1 MAVAEFVPTDTVWG
15 SLMVAC
21 GKAGQLESALRLWQG
36 FKEARG
42 GLQNVHNPEPCVAL
56 LIACGQTY
64 QMQPA
69 LAILSE
75 MKQAG
80 IEPMHYTCMECL
92 FRADCLCSM
101 PECASTQRGLLMFVA
116 SAITFFCMVA
126 QPKPLSNNLHLL
138 MHMLASGSC

>member
-1 MAVAEFVPTDTVWG
+1 MAAAQFVPTDTVWG

-42 GLQNVHNPEPCVAL
+42 GLLNVQNPEPCVAL

-64 QMQPA
+64 QLQPA

-80 IEPMHYTCMECL
+80 IESIYHICAECL
-92 FRADCLCSM
+92 LSADCL
-101 PECASTQRGLLMFVA
+101 
-116 SAITFFCMVA
+116 FFS
-126 QPKPLSNNLHLL
+126 LSV
-138 MHMLASGSC
+138 

>member
-42 GLQNVHNPEPCVAL
+42 GLQNLQNPGPCVGL

-64 QMQPA
+64 QLQPA

-80 IEPMHYTCMECL
+80 MSKLHHLHTEGLLNADYPCSAQYGQGCLRIECL
-92 FRADCLCSM
+92 W
-101 PECASTQRGLLMFVA
+101 LL
-116 SAITFFCMVA
+116 
-126 QPKPLSNNLHLL
+126 
-138 MHMLASGSC
+138 

>member
-1 MAVAEFVPTDTVWG
+1 MTRSSAGLCTLQLFFAWTVLTHFQEGMHSDDVPRAVKVQQAMSVADFVPTDTVWG

-36 FKEARG
+36 FKEARV
-42 GLQNVHNPEPCVAL
+42 GLQNVKNPEPCVGI

-64 QMQPA
+64 QLQPA

-80 IEPMHYTCMECL
+80 MSNLHRFATECL
-92 FRADCLCSM
+92 
-101 PECASTQRGLLMFVA
+101 
-116 SAITFFCMVA
+116 
-126 QPKPLSNNLHLL
+126 LSVDHPCF
-138 MHMLASGSC
+138 HA

>member
-1 MAVAEFVPTDTVWG
+1 MAAAEFVPTDTVWG

-42 GLQNVHNPEPCVAL
+42 GLQNVQNPEPCVAL
-56 LIACGQTY
+56 LIACSQTY
-64 QMQPA
+64 QLQPA

-80 IEPMHYTCMECL
+80 MPSPHLHTKCRPSADYLCCM
-92 FRADCLCSM
+92 S
-101 PECASTQRGLLMFVA
+101 V
-116 SAITFFCMVA
+116 
-126 QPKPLSNNLHLL
+126 
-138 MHMLASGSC
+138 

>member
-21 GKAGQLESALRLWQG
+21 GKAGQLESALRLWQS

-42 GLQNVHNPEPCVAL
+42 GLQNVRNPEPCVAL

-64 QMQPA
+64 QLQPA

-80 IEPMHYTCMECL
+80 MSQVHSLQLVTFAFSQQITCCIC
-92 FRADCLCSM
+92 FQA
-101 PECASTQRGLLMFVA
+101 
-116 SAITFFCMVA
+116 
-126 QPKPLSNNLHLL
+126 
-138 MHMLASGSC
+138 